1 MGAGADAGGLAGGST
16 GAPPLKKAGERESV
30 ALASAAKERG
40 KRAIFNPL
48 LDATVNLKYFKLKLA
63 PPP

>member
-48 LDATVNLKYFKLKLA
+48 QRKLEKTQS
-63 PPP
+63 